1 MIKRKT
7 AIEFEV
13 VKRLFTEDEE
23 PYLNEIIRDPKFQE
37 RILLNSKSL
46 YNKLKKIIDNGKKI
60 DKKTKKALVKY
71 LLRMAARPQP
81 SRLNSGITLNQADN
95 EKKQIKKVEISL
107 EWEQELI
114 KKVENSILKSS
125 SDVKLVINPRLYKKD
140 QQYVLEKYMSNN
152 TSYIYFEDTKFLNML
167 FEILRKPVSV
177 NEILKKFGEH
187 QDQQLILGVIQKL
200 ITADI
205 IKTELSSPSI
215 NRDSD
220 AFMERL
226 KRIFSGS
233 REFVS
238 ALEDIQHA
246 LEMYRNADIGEGID
260 LYKDLI
266 HKMSSLCKS
275 SSYLIV
281 DLYIYDAMDEE
292 QNVIDQVN
300 ADDSLEIMNYF
311 DKLHTFDWDR
321 YYNSFAGKYGSYT
334 RVPLLQ
340 MIDEDEG
347 IGLPQSLQRDKKSK
361 EIEQYILNRMM
372 QSSSADNEGVLT
384 LTSTDYKNMR
394 DIYGEEGERRIPI
407 SYDCKMVPYKEQ
419 FILPPNAFS
428 HPRNSFTG
436 RFSLPER
443 EEKSVNQFKYAE
455 INYVSNYFKDVG
467 LTHKS
472 ESDIFIDCMGQTEHS
487 MDRVPLNE
495 IDIIAHGSRLH
506 MIHKDEVVYPVATHL
521 FNYRNFNEHPAL
533 IFLNEFYMYCFEYPS
548 NFPAEKFSY
557 LEFIPRIEYEDFI
570 LSPARI
576 NIKFPKESTEEER
589 THKINELIQKYKL
602 DRYKYIYLLEG
613 DRSLPIPTDNNTAIS
628 FLETCKRNEGQAYTL
643 TLMEA
648 PELENVENEVSD
660 WIYSSGHKEFEGEK
674 HGYNHVKKTL
684 EVSKDFSDKLDLN
697 VSSYLLYYRNG
708 KREKVEKAIL
718 NVSRDLSLEDMFL
731 VNFIDE
737 RNKEHI
743 RLRYRKDSKKDLEL
757 EEKLSS
763 MLVSGDL
770 YDFKKTLFYPEINRY
785 GGKEIYK
792 TVYKLFAA
800 ETNSMET
807 FKELYADYNETGR
820 ALYLSSYMLLG
831 LLGNDLDLLYDYLEK
846 IEKDST
852 YVKPFAKRRNEYR
865 DIALQALQ
873 DYKRDSHLPLTQYNR
888 LSNRVYHLMKN
899 QENLSR
905 DELFYL
911 VRSIIHM
918 AMNRHFPFKRELEE
932 EVNQF
937 MRFVFSNINYNLRR
951 MG

>member
-7 AIEFEV
+7 AIEFDV
-13 VKRLFTEDEE
+13 IKQLFTEDEE
-23 PYLNEIIRDPKFQE
+23 PYLNEIIRDSKFQE

-46 YNKLKKIIDNGKKI
+46 YNKLKKIVDHDKKI

-81 SRLNSGITLNQADN
+81 NRLNSGITLNQANN
-95 EKKQIKKVEISL
+95 EIKEMKKVEISL
-107 EWEQELI
+107 EWEQEFI

-125 SDVKLVINPRLYKKD
+125 SDVKLVLNPKLYKKD
-140 QQYVLEKYMSNN
+140 QQYVLEKYMSKN
-152 TSYIYFEDTKFLNML
+152 TSFIYIEDSNFVNIL
-167 FEILRKPVSV
+167 FETLKKPVCLK
-177 NEILKKFGEH
+177 EILKEFGENH
-187 QDQQLILGVIQKL
+187 DKQLITDVIQKL

-205 IKTELSSPSI
+205 IKTELSSSSI

-220 AFMERL
+220 DFFERL
-226 KRIFSGS
+226 KRIF
-233 REFVS
+233 RDNQDLIS
-238 ALEDIQHA
+238 ALEDIQYS
-246 LEMYRNADIGEGID
+246 LERYRNANIGEGVE

-266 HKMSSLCKS
+266 NKMSSLCKS
-275 SSYLIV
+275 SSYVIV
-281 DLYIYDAMDEE
+281 DLYIYDEVDE
-292 QNVIDQVN
+292 NKNIIDQVN
-300 ADDSLEIMNYF
+300 VDDSLEIMNYF
-311 DKLHTFDWDR
+311 DKLQVYDWDR
-321 YYNSFAGKYGSYT
+321 YYNSFVGKYGFYT
-334 RVPLLQ
+334 KVPLLQ
-340 MIDEDEG
+340 MIDGDEG
-347 IGLPQSLQRDKKSK
+347 IGLPQYLQSDHKSK
-361 EIEQYILNRMM
+361 EVEKYILNRMM
-372 QSSSADNEGVLT
+372 QSSLEKNEGVLT
-384 LTSTDYKNMR
+384 LTSTDYKNMK
-394 DIYGEEGERRIPI
+394 DIYGDEGERRIPI

-443 EEKSVNQFKYAE
+443 EKEAINKSKYSE
-455 INYVSNYFKDVG
+455 INYISNYFKDVG

-472 ESDIFIDCMGQTEHS
+472 ESDIFIDCMGQTDHS
-487 MDRVPLNE
+487 MERVPLNE
-495 IDIIAHGSRLH
+495 IDIIAHGNRLH
-506 MIHKDEVVYPVATHL
+506 MIYKDEVIYPVATHL
-521 FNYRNFNEHPAL
+521 LSYRNFNEHPA
-533 IFLNEFYMYCFEYPS
+533 IVFLNEFYMYCFEYPS
-548 NFPAEKFSY
+548 NFPVEKFLY
-557 LEFIPRIEYEDFI
+557 LEFIPRIEYKDFI

-576 NIKFPKESTEEER
+576 NIKFQKESTEEER
-589 THKINELIQKYKL
+589 VHKINELIQKYNL
-602 DRYKYIYLLEG
+602 DRYKYIYFLEG
-613 DRSLPIPTDNNTAIS
+613 DRSLPIPTNNNMAIS
-628 FLETCKRNEGQAYTL
+628 FLETCKRNTGDEYTL

-660 WIYSSGHKEFEGEK
+660 WIYSSGHKAFEGEK
-674 HGYNHVKKTL
+674 HGYNQVKKTL
-684 EVSKDFSDKLDLN
+684 EVSKDFSDELDLN
-697 VSSYLLYYRNG
+697 VSSYCLYYRNG

-718 NVSRDLSLEDMFL
+718 KLSKDLFLEDMFL

-737 RNKEHI
+737 SNREHI
-743 RLRYRKDSKKDLEL
+743 RLRYVKDNKKDLEL

-792 TVYKLFAA
+792 SVYKLFAA
-800 ETNSMET
+800 ETSLMET
-807 FKELYADYNETGR
+807 FKGLYADYNETGR
-820 ALYLSSYMLLG
+820 GLYLSSYILLG

-865 DIALQALQ
+865 DIALQSLQ
-873 DYKRDSHLPLTQYNR
+873 DYKGNSNLLFSQHNR
-888 LSNRVYHLMKN
+888 LSNKVYNLMK
-899 QENLSR
+899 QEDLSKE
-905 DELFYL
+905 ELYYL

-918 AMNRHFPFKRELEE
+918 AMNRHFPFKRELEQ